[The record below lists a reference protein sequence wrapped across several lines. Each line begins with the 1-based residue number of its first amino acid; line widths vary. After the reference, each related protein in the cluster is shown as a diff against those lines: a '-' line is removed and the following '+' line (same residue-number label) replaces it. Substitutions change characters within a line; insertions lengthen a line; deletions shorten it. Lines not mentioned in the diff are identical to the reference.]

1 MTMESLPH
9 SPAATGSAQV
19 AEDAS
24 GSTREATL
32 ISLMFFGSGIP
43 ALIYQLVWQ
52 RMLAEIFGVQ
62 IEAVTVIVTAF
73 MIGLGCGSLAG
84 GWLSTRTGLATLRVF
99 ALIELSIAAL
109 GAVSLPVLAWV
120 SDRVLGASLLTTA
133 LVTLALVIV
142 PTMLMGATLPLLV
155 RHWVSRSGSTGES
168 VGRLYCMNT
177 LGAAFACV
185 LAAFVIFPL
194 SGMRT
199 ATYLAALLNATVAIA
214 ALTTYIR
221 SRASASRIAW
231 ASRTP
236 AAAGFASASASA
248 STMVAAPLA
257 VKFRACLWLAALGGG
272 VSMSFEV
279 FLFRTISFSSGGS
292 ASAFATTLAM
302 FLAGLAM
309 GAQAAGRWCGGSAVS
324 LPRHVLNTQLAGI
337 AVSAAF
343 LPIAKL
349 LSAFGPAAL
358 FPFLYLAVFVI
369 ATAWGTLLPLLS
381 QLSIAPDHRS
391 GLRTSQL
398 YLANIV
404 GSASGSL
411 FTGFVAMQSFGLVHI
426 SIGLT
431 LASAATLGLFAW
443 MLPGAHHNLRRR
455 YTATAL
461 ALALCAALVVPA
473 MTSNL
478 FGSLEYKN
486 APATSPV
493 VDVLEN
499 RHGIVTVAADGSVYG
514 GGMYDGKFNV
524 DPIHDTNMVFRPYG
538 LAAATPAPRRVLMI
552 GLSSGSWAQVLVNMP
567 GVESLTVVELND
579 GYATL
584 IGRHPNVA
592 SLLRNPKV
600 TLITDDGRRWV
611 RQYHE
616 PPFDMIVMNTTF
628 FMRAQ
633 TSLLLSREMVT
644 LLRDRLV
651 PGGLLMYNTTE
662 SKRVQRTGCEVFG
675 NGVLLGNNIVLSTSP
690 IIWDVARWRRAM
702 LAWRIDGKP
711 VIDPGNPA
719 HQDFLRRFA
728 QHFPGPDIATA
739 DTGTPSPMPSCQ
751 TILAQTQGF
760 APVTDDNMGS
770 EWRFRYGVE

>member
-9 SPAATGSAQV
+9 SPTAPGTNTANAVKDSP
-19 AEDAS
+19 

-32 ISLMFFGSGIP
+32 ICLMFFGSGIP

-84 GWLSTRTGLATLRVF
+84 GWLSTPTGLATLRVF

-120 SDRVLGASLLTTA
+120 SDRVLGASLPTIA

-155 RHWVSRSGSTGES
+155 RHWVTRSGSTGES

-177 LGAAFACV
+177 LGAALACA
-185 LAAFVIFPL
+185 LAAFVIFPF

-199 ATYLAALLNATVAIA
+199 ATYLAAAINATVAIA
-214 ALTTYIR
+214 ALTTYLR
-221 SRASASRIAW
+221 SRASASHEVQ
-231 ASRTP
+231 ASQRL
-236 AAAGFASASASA
+236 AAAA
-248 STMVAAPLA
+248 STSTSTAAPLA
-257 VKFRACLWLAALGGG
+257 VNFRACLWMAALGGG

-279 FLFRTISFSSGGS
+279 FLFRTLSFASGGN

-309 GAQAAGRWCGGSAVS
+309 GAQAAGRWCGDTAVN
-324 LPRHVLNTQLAGI
+324 LPRQILNTQLAAI
-337 AVSAAF
+337 AVSAAL
-343 LPIAKL
+343 LPIAGRL
-349 LSAFGPAAL
+349 AVHGPVAL

-381 QLSIAPDHRS
+381 QLSVAPDHRS

-398 YLANIV
+398 YLANIA

-411 FTGFVAMQSFGLVHI
+411 FTGFVAMQYFGLVSI

-431 LASAATLGLFAW
+431 LAGAVTLGSFAW
-443 MLPGAHHNLRRR
+443 VLPGASRNMQRR
-455 YTATAL
+455 YTGAAL
-461 ALALCAALVVPA
+461 AFALCAALVVPP
-473 MTSNL
+473 MTRDL
-478 FGSLEYKN
+478 FGALEYKN
-486 APATSPV
+486 ATDTSPV

-499 RHGIVTVAADGSVYG
+499 RHGIVTVAADGTVYG

-538 LAAATPAPRRVLMI
+538 LAAAAPQVPRRVLMV

-567 GVESLTVVELND
+567 GVESLTVIELND

-592 SLLRNPKV
+592 SLLHNPKV
-600 TLITDDGRRWV
+600 TLITDDGRRWI
-611 RQYHE
+611 RQHHE
-616 PPFDMIVMNTTF
+616 QPFDMIVMNTTF

-633 TSLLLSREMVT
+633 ASLLLSREMLT
-644 LLRDRLV
+644 LVRERLA
-651 PGGLLMYNTTE
+651 PGGVVMYNTTD
-662 SKRVQRTGCEVFG
+662 SRRVQRTGCEVFG
-675 NGVLLGNNIVLSTSP
+675 NGVLLGNNLVLSTSP
-690 IIWDVARWRRAM
+690 IRWDLARWRNAM
-702 LAWRIDGKP
+702 LAWRIDDKP
-711 VIDPGNPA
+711 VIDPGNPT
-719 HQDFLRRFA
+719 HQDYLRWFA
-728 QHFPGPDIATA
+728 QHFPGPDVATA
-739 DTGTPSPMPSCQ
+739 DTSAPPPMPSCR
-751 TILAQTQGF
+751 TILAQTQNL
-760 APVTDDNMGS
+760 APVTNDNMGS
-770 EWRFRYGVE
+770 EWRFRYGIE